1 MRFITIILFFYFPFT
16 ALSQDTDEKKNNIN
30 LPGYLKLNFGFT
42 FLEDNDHSLQSD
54 IFPSR
59 SLDVFYSKPIFFG
72 DNFSLNPGLGI
83 SNDRLSFSN
92 DVTLSEI
99 TDVDG
104 INQIIVDTLSFSPD
118 KNSLKGTYL
127 MVPVD
132 FKYYLG
138 SGSLDKRR
146 FFIGVGAEIGFLLN
160 SSTKVK
166 QTINNIANTTKSKS
180 DFGLNDFKYGVS
192 FQIGVGNFNIYYK
205 KHLSNLFDSNSLPL
219 YENINPTINKVGI
232 SFSLF

>member
-1 MRFITIILFFYFPFT
+1 MRIITLILLLYFPF
-16 ALSQDTDEKKNNIN
+16 AAFSQDAVKKKNNFN

-42 FLEDNDHSLQSD
+42 FLEDNNHSLQSD

-59 SLDVFYSKPIFFG
+59 SLDIFYSKPIFLG
-72 DNFSLNPGLGI
+72 NDFSINPGLGI
-83 SNDRLSFSN
+83 SSDRLSFSN

-104 INQIIVDTLSFSPD
+104 INQIIVDTLSFSPN

-127 MVPVD
+127 MVPID
-132 FKYYLG
+132 FKYYFG
-138 SGSLDKRR
+138 SGNLDKRR
-146 FFIGVGAEIGFLLN
+146 FFIGIGAEFGFLLN

-166 QTINNIANTTKSKS
+166 QTINNIAITTKLKK
-180 DFGLNDFKYGVS
+180 DFGLNDFKYGVA
-192 FQIGVGNFNIYYK
+192 FQVGVGNFNIYYK
-205 KHLSNLFDSNSLPL
+205 KHLSNLFDKNSLPL
-219 YENINPTINKVGI
+219 YENNNPTINKVGI